1 MPLQFTQARTVRVGD
16 PIKAGDMAS
25 LAQAV
30 NSRLKSGVG
39 DGVKRVAFSL
49 FSGLFR
55 KMRNDNGTLATPEA
69 EFFNFYQHLNPD
81 DAEWPVTEPGQA
93 EGANVANHLNAFV
106 FGSEALDI
114 ESERVRI
121 GNVPSELGL
130 PTGQEPNAL
139 DYWNLGKSQR
149 GAYDPFTGDYSSPI
163 LALGTSYGYIRSS
176 LTSPHGNTIGG
187 YFPTAENAG
196 GCAGIDDGNGG
207 LFYPPNLQV
216 FFTNLETGDVTTYCG
231 TCPDD
236 VGGTC
241 PDEDRIFWVSYTPW
255 AYIVFLYNGAVD
267 YYPKSEWIEGPY
279 TSDARLA
286 KTGANGISRAVAQ
299 YVAEFRGDESQRAE
313 PDMGQSKAFRMQE
326 FLTEQYPLAPQ
337 IGTAIGEDV
346 FPFYP
351 TFSLNA
357 SGGLEVAAGTM
368 ALNSGG
374 TEFTYPDNSVCTHVC
389 AYCSGVESDSVTLT
403 IKDDGAAVMEVTL
416 TPDAT
421 GSDSRIVRLPATDTF
436 AKLTVESTATKFA
449 DSSGIVAIEFN
460 AVLAYRPQLND
471 AYAVLRLATY
481 RGGIDKDGFGIEES
495 ESKAIYDNLET
506 YGCVIPIAEPSAG
519 LDVAV
524 NQNAIYDAAR
534 RLSKC
539 VRILPRHQLVGY
551 ALQDNKSVL
560 YFRRWAFGMS
570 HSVPIDMLEGIA
582 PSSQP
587 LTSLTAGRIYE
598 VTSGFIV
605 HNGEQINSGQTFTAV
620 SAEFSGSGTVRE
632 ENGIYDAY
640 PSGYSN
646 KWLIDFSF
654 LPYYYSTS
662 STWKPDNYADIRSPF
677 ISRCLLDDRN
687 ISSDNT
693 TLNHFSYGQR
703 PVYFP
708 DATSGFNYVPTPLS
722 MFGDYANQ
730 GATSNFMKSCRIY
743 EPPLEVQSATI
754 DEQMSAEFGE
764 DIVKVHLNS
773 RVHHHDAAPASINH
787 DVSTWNI
794 IGLQDEVAEYR
805 TTENAIREY
814 ILYEQAGRNCEN
826 AGAGD
831 AAYDSSLPTSGGVFG
846 TCFPYIFFV
855 KQIPEPYLDG
865 NTTYQNTDS
874 PALSDHLRLSELYLR
889 AMCEG
894 FVDGRTSAA
903 MACENSTTTLY
914 DYTWENLNFDANSN
928 RYVPLL
934 PNDIREDNPAGHGP
948 MPMTYFYAETFNHLA
963 ACVNRLRSARVMIPA
978 TLENRTKTYTETTT
992 VTTRVVNATGA
1003 LAVLDGFSKASGVD
1017 YSVALFTGSGGE
1029 GTESV
1034 GIWAA
1039 GTTAG
1044 AATSVDLSADA
1055 TDVYLTTTRQTVEW
1069 RWSPTSSYEDALT
1082 DDVAALLEDSPLVVA
1097 SLQNLQT
1104 IYSRSVV
1111 AGETNG
1117 TQCANSAT
1125 TTHVWTLGAGSG
1137 QAAQWIADATTEDVQ
1152 CAYISSFDSEP
1163 VPASWVY
1170 FSDTIG
1176 DVDPACG
1183 GGASRST
1190 NITIS
1195 VENTP
1200 AITVPVVSYEDG
1212 D

>member
-1 MPLQFTQARTVRVGD
+1 MPLQFTQARIVEAGEPV
-16 PIKAGDMAS
+16 KAGDMAS

-30 NSRLKSGVG
+30 NSRLKSGIG

-69 EFFNFYQHLNPD
+69 EFFNFYQALDPS
-81 DAEWPVTEPGQA
+81 DAEWPTSEPGEP

-121 GNVPSELGL
+121 GNVPTDIALQ
-130 PTGQEPNAL
+130 PGQEATAL
-139 DYWNLGKSQR
+139 DYWNLGKDQR
-149 GAYDPFTGDYSSPI
+149 GAYDPANGNYSSPI

-196 GCAGIDDGNGG
+196 GCAGIDDGAGG
-207 LFYPPNLQV
+207 FYYPPNLQV
-216 FFTNLETGDVTTYCG
+216 FFTNLTTGAVESYSG
-231 TCPDD
+231 TCP
-236 VGGTC
+236 
-241 PDEDRIFWVSYTPW
+241 EDATGIYWIAYTPW
-255 AYIVFLYNGAVD
+255 AYIVFLNNGTID

-299 YVAEFRGDESQRAE
+299 FVAEFRGDETQRTE
-313 PDMGQSKAFRMQE
+313 RDMGQSKAFRMQE

-337 IGTAIGEDV
+337 IGSTIGADV
-346 FPFYP
+346 YPFYP
-351 TFSLNA
+351 AFSINA
-357 SGGLEVAAGTM
+357 SGGLDVAAGDM

-374 TEFTYPDNSVCTHVC
+374 TEFTYPENSVCTHVC
-389 AYCSGVESDSVTLT
+389 AYCSGVESDSITLT
-403 IKDDGAAVMEVTL
+403 IKDEGVSVLEVTL
-416 TPDAT
+416 TPDVA
-421 GSDSRIVRLPATDTF
+421 GSTSRTIRLPSADTF
-436 AKLTVESTATKFA
+436 TKLTVECTATTFS
-449 DSSGIVAIEFN
+449 DSSGMVGIEFN
-460 AVLAYRPQLND
+460 ALLAYKPQLHD
-471 AYAVLRLATY
+471 AYAVLRLSSY
-481 RGGIDKDGFGIEES
+481 RGGIGKDGFGIEES
-495 ESKAIYDNLET
+495 EAKAIYDNLKT
-506 YGCVIPIAEPSAG
+506 YGCVIPLAQASAG

-551 ALQDNKSVL
+551 ALQDSKSVL

-570 HSVPIDMLEGIA
+570 HGVPLDLLEGIA

-587 LTSLTAGRIYE
+587 ITTLTVGRVYE
-598 VTSGFIV
+598 VADGFIV
-605 HNGEQINSGQTFTAV
+605 HNSEQINSGQTFTAA
-620 SAEFSGSGTVRE
+620 STDFTGSGTVRE

-640 PSGYSN
+640 PAGYSN
-646 KWLIDFSF
+646 KWTIDFSF

-677 ISRCLLDDRN
+677 ISRCLLDDTT
-687 ISSDNT
+687 ISQDNS
-693 TLNHFSYGQR
+693 TLVHFNYGER
-703 PVYFP
+703 PIYFP
-708 DATSGFNYVPTPLS
+708 DATSTFNYVPTPNAIS
-722 MFGDYANQ
+722 GDYANQ

-754 DEQMSAEFGE
+754 DDQWSADFGE
-764 DIVKVHLNS
+764 DIIKVHLHS
-773 RVHHHDAAPASINH
+773 RVHHHDTLAPASLSSDI
-787 DVSTWNI
+787 STWN
-794 IGLQDEVAEYR
+794 LTDLATEVASYR

-814 ILYEQAGRNCEN
+814 LLYDQSGRNCGN

-831 AAYDSSLPTSGGVFG
+831 AAFNSLLPTSGDVFG
-846 TCFPYIFFV
+846 TCFPSIFFV

-865 NTTYQNTDS
+865 NTTYQTTDS
-874 PALSDHLRLSELYLR
+874 PALSDHLRLAELYLR

-894 FVDGRTSAA
+894 FVDGRTSAQ

-914 DYTWENLNFDANSN
+914 DYTWENLNYDANTN

-934 PNDIREDNPAGHGP
+934 PNDIRDDNPAGHGP
-948 MPMTYFYAETFNHLA
+948 MPMTYFYAETFNGLA
-963 ACVNRLRSARVMIPA
+963 RCVNLLRTARVMIPA
-978 TLENRTKTYTETTT
+978 TLENRTTTYTLTRT
-992 VTTRVVNATGA
+992 VTNEVVNATGA
-1003 LAVLDGFSKASGVD
+1003 KAATDGFSKAAGVE
-1017 YSVALFTGSGGE
+1017 YSVAINTTSGGE
-1029 GTESV
+1029 GTASV
-1034 GIWAA
+1034 GSWTP

-1044 AATSVDLSADA
+1044 AATSVDLSADG

-1069 RWSPTSSYEDALT
+1069 RWSPTSSYEDALP
-1082 DDVAALLEDSPLVVA
+1082 DDVLALMTDGPLVVA
-1097 SLQNLQT
+1097 SLQNIQNLWE
-1104 IYSRSVV
+1104 REVV

-1117 TQCANSAT
+1117 TTCANTST

-1137 QAAQWIADATTEDVQ
+1137 QAIQWNLDATTEDPSCSYLASV
-1152 CAYISSFDSEP
+1152 DSED
-1163 VPASWVY
+1163 VPAGWVY
-1170 FSDTIG
+1170 FSDTTS
-1176 DVDPACG
+1176 DPDPACG
-1183 GGASRST
+1183 GGATRTT
-1190 NITIS
+1190 NITVS

-1200 AITVPVVSYEDG
+1200 AITVPTVEYGDG